1 MNIYH
6 GMNNNDIMNTHETL
20 TLIYQKF
27 DCGLSF
33 FAASNY
39 NYTTNS
45 DVLILTL
52 AIENS
57 GIKLFL
63 NNIGDNK
70 KDYKL
75 WNKKIVEEDK
85 TAIIFQFIKWLIQNA
100 NTDTVSSALYNLI
113 INNYSIGYSNGKNHV
128 KDQINSM
135 MKGLD

>member
-6 GMNNNDIMNTHETL
+6 GMNNNDNMNTHEA
-20 TLIYQKF
+20 LIYQKF
-27 DCGLSF
+27 ENGLSF
-33 FAASNY
+33 FAATNY

-52 AIENS
+52 AVEKVCN
-57 GIKLFL
+57 IKLFL
-63 NNIGDNK
+63 NNIDDNK

-75 WNKKIVEEDK
+75 WSKKITEENK

-100 NTDTVSSALYNLI
+100 NIDSVVSALYNLI
-113 INNYSIGYSNGKNHV
+113 INNYSVGYTNGKNHV